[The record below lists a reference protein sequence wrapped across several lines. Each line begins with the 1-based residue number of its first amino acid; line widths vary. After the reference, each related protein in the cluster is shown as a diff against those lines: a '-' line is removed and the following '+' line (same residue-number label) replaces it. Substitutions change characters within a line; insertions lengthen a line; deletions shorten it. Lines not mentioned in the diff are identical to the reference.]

1 MIPSNA
7 SAQSHLLVAVQL
19 TGIVLVIYGPDDTS
33 RGSQWMLLVGCIG
46 FLIAMWTLFHNEI
59 GNFGIYPE
67 PKDNSKL
74 VTTGPYEIVRHP
86 MYFGLIVMMFGMAG
100 YNNAWSN
107 YVGFVMVGVAVF
119 LKAHKEE
126 ILLLQT
132 FEDYA
137 EYQKSVKMLK
147 LNLLKEGSAKKTD

>member
-1 MIPSNA
+1 MAKIERDTN
-7 SAQSHLLVAVQL
+7 SHILVGLQLAGIGLAIYAPGREQQGPEWALLVCA
-19 TGIVLVIYGPDDTS
+19 
-33 RGSQWMLLVGCIG
+33 IG
-46 FLIAMWTLFHNEI
+46 FAFAMWTLFHNEI

-137 EYQKSVKMLK
+137 EYQKSVKMLIPR
-147 LNLLKEGSAKKTD
+147 LC